1 MPGAGTNYTPSEGTC
16 WLCTNCFLADGAHH
30 KNQNKK
36 LTSELNTMKKKKGFE
51 LRDVCGENIIVASGI
66 ENIDFNHIISMNESA
81 VFLWKTIAE
90 EFTVEQLTE
99 ILQQEYD
106 VDAATAQKDVTALV
120 KQWKEAG
127 IVE

>member
-1 MPGAGTNYTPSEGTC
+1 
-16 WLCTNCFLADGAHH
+16 
-30 KNQNKK
+30 
-36 LTSELNTMKKKKGFE
+36 MKKKKGFE

-81 VFLWKTIAE
+81 VFLWKNIAE
-90 EFTVEQLTE
+90 EFTIEQLTE

-106 VDAATAQKDVTALV
+106 VDAATAQKDVTTLV

>member
-1 MPGAGTNYTPSEGTC
+1 MVRIT
-16 WLCTNCFLADGAHH
+16 
-30 KNQNKK
+30 KIRIKK
-36 LTSELNTMKKKKGFE
+36 LTSEFNTMKKKKGFE